1 MLSTISTLAH
11 TIYAPNDIPL
21 LDNRFRIDP
30 NTEQVTIILNH
41 FKKSQKIVLVQPD
54 GSKLY
59 AERHPKAT
67 VAWLNKRDQDII
79 TIQQP
84 MPGPWQAIANLH
96 GDNRI
101 QLLNPISLEIGKLP
115 LKTYHNE
122 YLTTHVSLLKD
133 KEVITNKDFL
143 NNAKL
148 TVSLV
153 GETKKIISLYKDDGQ
168 YYDALPFD
176 GILTT
181 RMFINLKPARYLLSI
196 KTKNNIFIRTHN
208 NDMVVFPSPLTYKI
222 QKLTDNTTSVK
233 FTFTVDNAEILPES
247 VTIDSLIESYDGKNK
262 KQLILHLAE
271 QHLEGNKLT
280 IEMPLEHEIYTYS
293 GSVFATTKNGREIN
307 FKLPERT
314 FELTAPYK
322 VKPVE
327 LQADLITVSEKMTN
341 NENTK
346 QTSQYFWWLIITFVI
361 FIVIATILIIYI
373 IKRKKKNA
381 SNNELSL
388 EEVIKENLEP
398 TSIE

>member
-1 MLSTISTLAH
+1 MLSAISTVAH
-11 TIYAPNDIPL
+11 TIYAENDIPL

-41 FKKSQKIVLVQPD
+41 LKKPQKVVLVQPD

-67 VAWLNKRDQDII
+67 VAWLSKRDQDII

-101 QLLNPISLEIGKLP
+101 QLLNPISLEVGKLP
-115 LKTYHNE
+115 LKTYQNE

-133 KEVITNKDFL
+133 KQVITNKDFL

-153 GETKKIISLYKDDGQ
+153 GEAKKLISLYKDDGQ

-196 KTKNNIFIRTHN
+196 KTKNNIFIRSHN

-222 QKLTDNTTSVK
+222 QKLSDDTTSVQ
-233 FTFTVDNAEILPES
+233 FTFTVDSAEIIPES
-247 VTIDSLIESYDGKNK
+247 VTIDSLIESYDGNNK
-262 KQLILHLAE
+262 KQLILHLAD
-271 QHLEGNKLT
+271 QQLEENKLT
-280 IEMPLEHEIYTYS
+280 LEIPLEHEIYTYT
-293 GSVFATTKNGREIN
+293 GSVFATTKDGREIN
-307 FKLPERT
+307 FKLPEDT
-314 FELTAPYK
+314 FELTAPRK
-322 VKPVE
+322 VNVVD
-327 LQADLITVSEKMTN
+327 LHADLITVSKTVAN

-346 QTSQYFWWLIITFVI
+346 QASQYFWWLIVAFVI
-361 FIVIATILIIYI
+361 FIVLAIILIIYI
-373 IKRKKKNA
+373 IKRKKK
-381 SNNELSL
+381 
-388 EEVIKENLEP
+388 KR
-398 TSIE
+398 T